1 MEIAKMDYRFTAI
14 LIVLLCLMTIFL
26 KPAHSRNDYLNNGT
40 NTCSTGDVS
49 VSIEQRDYESRYRH
63 YAPTNNYTSPSDDRS
78 IRLTWRK
85 YLGSACTD
93 EFKEVQQENM
103 ELKQQL
109 ELMKMCGKV
118 NNNPT
123 LQRNPSFALLVSKC
137 SGIIIPENKKPDGS
151 YWDDLKDD
159 YKKENPDIKLMGDSQ
174 LLMPKNINDEDIILP
189 LPKPVDDEEEWNA
202 ID

>member
-63 YAPTNNYTSPSDDRS
+63 YDPTNNYTSPSDDRS

-189 LPKPVDDEEEWNA
+189 LPKPVDDEAEWNA

>member
-63 YAPTNNYTSPSDDRS
+63 YDPTNNYTSPSDDRS

-103 ELKQQL
+103 ELKQQV

>member
-1 MEIAKMDYRFTAI
+1 MDYRFTAI

-63 YAPTNNYTSPSDDRS
+63 YDPTNNYTSPSDDRS

-137 SGIIIPENKKPDGS
+137 SGIIIPENKKPEGS
-151 YWDDLKDD
+151 YWDVLKDD

>member
-1 MEIAKMDYRFTAI
+1 MEMARMDYRFTAI
-14 LIVLLCLMTIFL
+14 LIILLCLMTLFL
-26 KPAHSRNDYLNNGT
+26 KPAHARNVYLNNGT

-49 VSIEQRDYESRYRH
+49 VSIEQRDSESRYRH
-63 YAPTNNYTSPSDDRS
+63 NNTDNNYDSPSDDRS
-78 IRLTWRK
+78 VRLTWRK

-93 EFKEVQQENM
+93 DFKRVQQENM

-123 LQRNPSFALLVSKC
+123 LQRNPSFALLVAKC

-159 YKKENPDIKLMGDSQ
+159 YKKENPDIKLMGDSK
-174 LLMPKNINDEDIILP
+174 LLMPENINDENIILP
-189 LPKPVDDEEEWNA
+189 KPKPVDEEAEWNA

>member
-1 MEIAKMDYRFTAI
+1 MDYRFTAI
-14 LIVLLCLMTIFL
+14 LILMLCALAFFAE
-26 KPAHSRNDYLNNGT
+26 PAYPRNDYLNNGT

-49 VSIEQRDYESRYRH
+49 VSIEQRDSESRYRH
-63 YAPTNNYTSPSDDRS
+63 NNTDNNYDSPSDDRS
-78 IRLTWRK
+78 IRLTYRK

-137 SGIIIPENKKPDGS
+137 SGIIIPENKKPEGS
-151 YWDDLKDD
+151 HWDDLKDD
-159 YKKENPDIKLMGDSQ
+159 YKKENPDIKLMGDSK
-174 LLMPKNINDEDIILP
+174 LLMPKNINDEKIILP
-189 LPKPVDDEEEWNA
+189 LPKPIDEEAEWNA
-202 ID
+202 IE